1 MPIDMSSL
9 RNDIR
14 QLDTEDLLNLLDR
27 AIEFIPLEQL
37 PEFIKGYFDLDSY
50 IIDEVH
56 DQSLLETVQDFHNRS
71 LAGYYYEYFAVNS
84 KNYMDQ
90 SRGTM
95 NFIAEYGRLSSR
107 CISESTKSDSAQIRQ
122 AFDLLLNLLEEI
134 DECRDDII
142 FFADEGGSW
151 QIGMD
156 WNQVLPC
163 YFKALAAVTNAKE
176 YAQRV
181 VNVLNT
187 HADYNSEEYFEL
199 ALKIAKSPQ
208 KKALKAALSKE

>member
-1 MPIDMSSL
+1 MPIDINSL

-27 AIEFIPLEQL
+27 AIELL
-37 PEFIKGYFDLDSY
+37 PQEELSEFIEGYFDLDVY
-50 IIDEVH
+50 IVDEAH
-56 DQSLLETVQDFHNRS
+56 DQSLLEAVQDFYNRS
-71 LAGYYYEYFAVNS
+71 LAGYYYEDFMVNS

-95 NFIAEYGRLSSR
+95 NFIAEFWRLTSR
-107 CISESTKSDSAQIRQ
+107 CIDECTESNPKETRQ
-122 AFDLLLNLLEEI
+122 AFDLLFNLLEEI

-151 QIGMD
+151 QVGMD

-163 YFKALAAVTNAKE
+163 YFKTLAAVTSTKE
-176 YAQRV
+176 YVQSV
-181 VNVLNT
+181 VDILKT
-187 HADYNSEEYFEL
+187 HIDYKRDEYFGP
-199 ALKIAKSPQ
+199 ALKAAKPSQ
-208 KKALKAALSKE
+208 KKALKAALSLD

>member
-1 MPIDMSSL
+1 MPIDINSL

-27 AIEFIPLEQL
+27 AIELIPQEELS
-37 PEFIKGYFDLDSY
+37 EFIEGYFDLDTY
-50 IIDEVH
+50 IVDEVH
-56 DQSLLETVQDFHNRS
+56 DQPLLKAVQDFHNRS
-71 LAGYYYEYFAVNS
+71 LTGYYYEDFAVNS

-95 NFIAEYGRLSSR
+95 NFIAEFWLLTNR
-107 CISESTKSDSAQIRQ
+107 CINECTEGNPNETRQ
-122 AFDLLLNLLEEI
+122 AFDLLFNLLEEI

-151 QIGMD
+151 QVGMD

-163 YFKALAAVTNAKE
+163 YFKVLAAVANAKE
-176 YAQRV
+176 YAQLV
-181 VNVLNT
+181 VNILKT
-187 HADYNSEEYFEL
+187 HVDYKSDECFEI
-199 ALKIAKSPQ
+199 ALKVAKPSQ
-208 KKALKAALSKE
+208 KKALKAALSLD